1 MENKGI
7 LPPKTV
13 LEFSKIQV
21 EMLNLF
27 AKKQIDYG
35 PKNIGMGKETVDDED
50 VRKSLLGLSVRMN
63 DKIQRF
69 LNLTINNQEP
79 NNESLEKA
87 MVMINDIIVEPE
99 IGVIYTGNPQ
109 ILKKVCP
116 GVFGVIRP
124 VGYCMIGQK

>member
-7 LPPKTV
+7 LPPKTI
-13 LEFSKIQV
+13 LEFAKIQV

-35 PKNIGMGKETVDDED
+35 PKNIGMGKETIDSDED
-50 VRKSLLGLSVRMN
+50 VRKSLLGISVRMN

-79 NNESLEKA
+79 NNESLEDTLIDIA
-87 MVMINDIIVEPE
+87 NYAVMGMIV
-99 IGVIYTGNPQ
+99 NR
-109 ILKKVCP
+109 KKW
-116 GVFGVIRP
+116 G
-124 VGYCMIGQK
+124 K